1 MRRYQIFVSSTF
13 LDLKK
18 ERAAVLESILQMKCF
33 PAGME
38 LFPSASMN
46 QFEYIKKSLMIRI
59 IIYLSS
65 ADVMEMLQQ
74 DLAIQSRNLI
84 MLSQRTFQF

>member
-38 LFPSASMN
+38 LFPSASIN
-46 QFEYIKKSLMIRI
+46 QFEYIKEAQSPVFPMLKWSRCRSSQEVNGSPTPFCTL
-59 IIYLSS
+59 IYP
-65 ADVMEMLQQ
+65 
-74 DLAIQSRNLI
+74 
-84 MLSQRTFQF
+84 